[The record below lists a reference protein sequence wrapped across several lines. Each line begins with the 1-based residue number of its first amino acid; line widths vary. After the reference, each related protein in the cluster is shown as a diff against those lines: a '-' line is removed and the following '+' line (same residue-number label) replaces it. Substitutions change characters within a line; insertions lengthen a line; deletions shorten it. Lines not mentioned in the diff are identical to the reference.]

1 MTELKTKINAL
12 QNSFVQL
19 INGCGLP
26 LEVSEL
32 VLKNILSEL
41 SAQINAAQPV
51 RGESDEIRD
60 DNSNRA

>member
-1 MTELKTKINAL
+1 MTELKIKINAL

-51 RGESDEIRD
+51 RGESDEIRND
-60 DNSNRA
+60 HANEA

>member
-19 INGCGLP
+19 INGCSLP

-41 SAQINAAQPV
+41 SSQINAAQPV

-60 DNSNRA
+60 NNANGA

>member
-51 RGESDEIRD
+51 KGGSDEIRD